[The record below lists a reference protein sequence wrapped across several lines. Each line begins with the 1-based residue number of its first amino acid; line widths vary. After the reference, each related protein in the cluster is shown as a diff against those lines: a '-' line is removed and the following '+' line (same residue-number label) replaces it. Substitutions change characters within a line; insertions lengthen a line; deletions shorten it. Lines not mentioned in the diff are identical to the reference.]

1 MNLICQ
7 RESELPP
14 LCVQMGCTLP
24 PFNPISFPSNLF
36 SLSPFHSR
44 WIHLST
50 SEFSRMIR
58 DNKMLRKNQ
67 NVFPFLLVFA
77 FPLGRLVLQDKSIY
91 GCMGCT
97 TYQESRITSRPSTI
111 PCGNYT
117 LNNCAHL
124 RLAKM
129 RTFEIRFVKSKIPKS
144 PPCYFTVLVRN

>member
-36 SLSPFHSR
+36 SLLPFS
-44 WIHLST
+44 LSMNT
-50 SEFSRMIR
+50 SFYIR
-58 DNKMLRKNQ
+58 FQQDDWNNKVLRGK
-67 NVFPFLLVFA
+67 NVFPLLLVFA
-77 FPLGRLVLQDKSIY
+77 FLQLGRLFLQDKSIY

-97 TYQESRITSRPSTI
+97 TYQESRITTRPITI